1 MGVKVV
7 DNIKKK
13 FNTTGVCIPD
23 KHYMV
28 NVKEKINSISKMVH
42 RGEYFVINK
51 PRQYGKTTIMYM
63 LEEALKEEYLVFS
76 ISFEGIGDEI
86 FKDENK
92 FAPRFLKILSRSIKY
107 THKEMSEFIL
117 NLSKETTD
125 ILDLSY
131 AITEIVE
138 KSKKETIIL
147 IDEVDKSSNNQLFL
161 NFLGMLRNKYLL
173 RAQKKDVTFH
183 SVILA
188 GVYDIK
194 NLKLKLRANEEKK
207 YNSPW
212 NIAVNFN
219 VDMSFKSTEIESMLK
234 EYCSFENIEMNIS
247 EIAEKLYYYTQG
259 YPFLVSRISQII
271 DEDILGENKE
281 FWNEEHIIKSV
292 KQLLT
297 EKNTLFDDLIKNVE
311 NNEELRNYIYEL
323 IINGEEKT
331 FNIYNPIIDL
341 GVTFGYFINVDGR
354 VRIGNGI
361 FEQVLYNYYSS
372 KLENKIDMSSYN
384 FKENFITKLGLN
396 FEKIL
401 LKFQQFMKEQYSAL
415 DSKFIEREGRL
426 LFLAFIKPI
435 INGVGFDFKEVQIS
449 EEKRLDIVITY
460 LKNKYLVE
468 LKIWRGDEYHR
479 RGLKQLRDYLDNQD
493 LDAGYLIIYNFNK
506 NKEYK
511 SEKIFFEGKEIFII
525 WV

>member
-1 MGVKVV
+1 MADIK
-7 DNIKKK
+7 DNI
-13 FNTTGVCIPD
+13 N
-23 KHYMV
+23 
-28 NVKEKINSISKMVH
+28 KISDMVH

-51 PRQYGKTTIMYM
+51 PRQYGKTTTMYM
-63 LEEALKEEYLVFS
+63 LEQDLKEEYLVFS

-86 FKDENK
+86 FRDELK

-117 NLSKETTD
+117 ELAKETTE
-125 ILDLSY
+125 IFDLSD

-138 KSKKETIIL
+138 KSEKEIIIL

-173 RAQKKDVTFH
+173 RSQKKDVTFH

-194 NLKLKLRANEEKK
+194 NLKLKLRPEEEKK

-219 VDMSFKSTEIESMLK
+219 VDMSFSSIEIESMLK
-234 EYCSFENIEMNIS
+234 EYCVFENIEMNTKEIS
-247 EIAEKLYYYTQG
+247 EKLYYYTLG
-259 YPFLVSRISQII
+259 YPFLVSRICQII
-271 DEDILGENKE
+271 DEEILVENKGAWNGENIVKA
-281 FWNEEHIIKSV
+281 V

-311 NNEELRNYIYEL
+311 NNEELGNYIFDL
-323 IINGEEKT
+323 IINGEQKT
-331 FNIYNPIIDL
+331 FNIDNQIINL
-341 GVTFGYFINVDGR
+341 GSVFGYFKDDNGKVEISNV
-354 VRIGNGI
+354 I
-361 FEQVLYNYYSS
+361 FKQRLYNYYSS
-372 KLENKIDMSSYN
+372 KIENKIHMSNYN
-384 FKENFITKLGLN
+384 FKDNFITKTGLN
-396 FEKIL
+396 FEKVL
-401 LKFQQFMKEQYSAL
+401 LRFQQFMKEQYSNL

-435 INGVGFDFKEVQIS
+435 INGVGFDFKEIQIS
-449 EEKRLDIVITY
+449 EEKRLDVVITY
-460 LKNKYLVE
+460 LKDKYLVE
-468 LKIWRGDEYHR
+468 LKIWRGEEYHQK
-479 RGLKQLRDYLDNQD
+479 GLKQLSDYLDNQE
-493 LDAGYLIIYNFNK
+493 LKIGYLLIYNFNK

-511 SEKIFFEGKEIFII
+511 NEKIVFEGKEIFIV